1 MIDLDRLD
9 FEKGNGLLPAIVQE
23 QSTGTVLM
31 LGYMN
36 REALEKTLET
46 EKVTFFSRSKER
58 LWTKGETSGNYL
70 HLKDI
75 KADCDNDTLLVT
87 AQADGP
93 TCHKG
98 TKTCWGDE
106 TLPLA
111 FLGELGALIK
121 QRHEDMPDG
130 SYTTSLF
137 NSGKERI
144 SQKVGEEGVEVAL
157 AHMSGDKDKI
167 LNEGADLIYH
177 TLVLLENA
185 GLDLE
190 QVCVVLQE
198 RHSS

>member
-1 MIDLDRLD
+1 MNIDELD
-9 FEKGNGLLPAIVQE
+9 FEKGDGLIPAIVQE
-23 QSTGTVLM
+23 AGTGTVLM

-36 REALEKTLET
+36 REALEKTRET
-46 EKVTFFSRSKER
+46 GHVTFFSRSKGR

-70 HLKDI
+70 RLKDM
-75 KADCDNDTLLVT
+75 KVDCDNDTLLVT
-87 AQADGP
+87 VEADGP

-106 TLPLA
+106 ILPLA
-111 FLGELGALIK
+111 FLGELGTLIK
-121 QRHEDMPDG
+121 QRHAEMPED

-137 NSGKERI
+137 ESGNERI

-167 LNEGADLIYH
+167 LNESADLIYH

-185 GLDLE
+185 GLNLE
-190 QVCVVLQE
+190 QVCAVLQE
-198 RHSS
+198 RHK